1 MNFKKSASVICVLS
15 AGILWGSMGIFVRT
29 LQSDFNFSSMQI
41 VALRLVT
48 AAAAFIISAFIK
60 GFGKIK
66 IKLGDAPL
74 LFAMGFF
81 GVTLMSVF
89 YFMSMTYASL
99 SVAAIL
105 LYTAPAFVMT
115 ASVFLFKERL
125 GKLKIIS
132 LILALTG
139 FVFVSGILDSGAAFT
154 GIGILAGLASGITY
168 GSYSIFGTYA
178 LKKHDNFTV
187 TVWVFIFAA
196 LSSLLFAD
204 IPDIAAKISAS
215 ENIFKLAAVVICMGI
230 VTAFLP
236 YILYTA
242 GLSKMDAS
250 KAVILAS
257 VEPLTATVLGFVV
270 FSETPTFFSL
280 AGIILILA
288 SVVLTASKKEN

>member
-66 IKLGDAPL
+66 IKLGYVPL

-139 FVFVSGILDSGAAFT
+139 FVFVSGILDIGAAFT

-168 GSYSIFGTYA
+168 GSYSIFGTHA

-215 ENIFKLAAVVICMGI
+215 ENIFKLIAAVICMGI

-236 YILYTA
+236 YMLYTT

-280 AGIILILA
+280 VGIILILA